1 MGVQDV
7 AETVLLVPRKGYWR
21 IAGRGRGTVTRQL
34 RGGVRCGCSWPR
46 SRSPWTPAR
55 RGRRPRLAHPVG
67 LRPMWQGSTRK
78 WDLGEKRTF
87 GAKSTMQTGRFR
99 GASDSSGEHF
109 FERAHSGKSEAPDA
123 RWGHLRGLYA
133 GGWKSWS
140 FSLSVSVPVL
150 GCRPGRSHGSG
161 LLTSKVG
168 AGDHPGDDAQPAPQ
182 RLPLLGGV
190 RRRPLAYRWLPSVG
204 LLIPLIPRL
213 EMGVRLPV

>member
-46 SRSPWTPAR
+46 SRSSWTPAR

-123 RWGHLRGLYA
+123 RWGHLRGPVRRGVEVVVVQPL
-133 GGWKSWS
+133 
-140 FSLSVSVPVL
+140 SLSP
-150 GCRPGRSHGSG
+150 RPRLSAWAQPRIGPPDVEGGRGRSSG
-161 LLTSKVG
+161 
-168 AGDHPGDDAQPAPQ
+168 
-182 RLPLLGGV
+182 R
-190 RRRPLAYRWLPSVG
+190 
-204 LLIPLIPRL
+204 
-213 EMGVRLPV
+213 